1 MLLDPEAMPAW
12 SQCTVLVR
20 AYLTFI
26 LLNSVRAVLALGPSS
41 AAELVTSVASFA
53 LGSCLF

>member
-12 SQCTVLVR
+12 SQCTVLMSAALV
-20 AYLTFI
+20 FI
-26 LLNSVRAVLALGPSS
+26 LLDSGRAAVALGPSS
-41 AAELVTSVASFA
+41 AVELVAGMASFV